1 MRAAR
6 CEISE
11 ACRGRGRDQAAC
23 RAIFVRLKNTRSVAI
38 PKQGRALPKAHSK
51 RRERHHKETDDLRA
65 QLRCCQKVSRP
76 GPTCSTGRANVK
88 STADAYTKSSVS
100 RRRRRPWASTFLR
113 SRRMASLARFFSS
126 LYGENPP
133 QTYMYA
139 AACTPCT
146 NSVINLFA
154 MHFEPTIHIDI

>member
-1 MRAAR
+1 MMDPRFDEMFAFISSHRRAQRTSPEKWRLIEPSSAAR

-23 RAIFVRLKNTRSVAI
+23 RAIFVRLNNTRSVAI
-38 PKQGRALPKAHSK
+38 PKQGRALQKAHSK
-51 RRERHHKETDDLRA
+51 RRERHHKKTDDLRA

-113 SRRMASLARFFSS
+113 SRRMASLARF
-126 LYGENPP
+126 
-133 QTYMYA
+133 
-139 AACTPCT
+139 
-146 NSVINLFA
+146 
-154 MHFEPTIHIDI
+154 